1 MLNETI
7 DRLIANKQ
15 NKIPNVFQFEISCQN
30 IARFLCSILQE
41 QYEWLVLKGSAT
53 QMVGQEVR
61 NALNW
66 LVRLMQMP
74 FDQTYRMIVE
84 FFHFFAK
91 KVKEQGSVNKPLL
104 YSRENIG
111 DNYPEIFEEVKKIII
126 LRMAKPQEVLIVID
140 DNGQPMREELANTE
154 NYAMYELMRELLI
167 IVAEMSWSTTR
178 SFIVSKIE
186 KQNTNEFSFDIL
198 NSLSW
203 AVGSMY
209 GNIPEQE

>member
-1 MLNETI
+1 
-7 DRLIANKQ
+7 
-15 NKIPNVFQFEISCQN
+15 
-30 IARFLCSILQE
+30 
-41 QYEWLVLKGSAT
+41 
-53 QMVGQEVR
+53 MVGQEVR